1 MQVVIPD
8 EVIKKCVIQEYF
20 NTGESALF
28 LGISRSKFS
37 ELAKKYD
44 LKPYV
49 IDERVFYKKS
59 NLNAFMEKNK
69 AGKNAK
75 KI

>member
-1 MQVVIPD
+1 MQINIPD
-8 EVIKKCVIQEYF
+8 EVIKKSLIQEYF
-20 NTGESALF
+20 NVGESALF

-37 ELAKKYD
+37 EIAKKYD

-49 IDERVFYKKS
+49 IDEKVCYNKS
-59 NLNAFMEKNK
+59 NLDACMEKNK
-69 AGKNAK
+69 AGKSAK

>member
-1 MQVVIPD
+1 MQINIPD
-8 EVIKKCVIQEYF
+8 EVIKKSLIQEYF
-20 NTGESALF
+20 NVGESALF

-37 ELAKKYD
+37 EIAKKYD

-49 IDERVFYKKS
+49 IDEKVFYKKS
-59 NLNAFMEKNK
+59 NLNDFMEKNK